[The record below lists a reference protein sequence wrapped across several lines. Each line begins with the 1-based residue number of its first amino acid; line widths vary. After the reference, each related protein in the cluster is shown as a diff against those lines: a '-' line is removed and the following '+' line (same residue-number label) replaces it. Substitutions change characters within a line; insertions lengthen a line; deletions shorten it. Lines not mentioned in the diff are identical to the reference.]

1 MALNKLTDRIVR
13 QAREPGWYID
23 GGGLRLRVSVNPKSE
38 VVRRSWVLRLT
49 LPSRQ
54 VREVGLG
61 SLEDVTLAAAR
72 SRARELR
79 ERASAGDDPRHVKA
93 LERVE
98 TAERVARDLTFKEA
112 TVAFLKV
119 HTKSLKNK
127 KHAAQWK
134 TTLETYAYP
143 TLRDLPIRTIN
154 RGMILTIVEPLWGV
168 KTETANRVRS
178 RIAAVLDWAGEAGY
192 RDQQAVNPA
201 RKENFKKSLPPQS
214 KVQKV
219 RHHPALPIDETPGFV
234 TRLRA
239 RGGVGARAFEFC
251 ILTVTRTTETREARW
266 SEFAE
271 KGVWCVP
278 PERMKMGV
286 AHRVPLPS
294 RAQEILD
301 EMTLLRDALQSEEA
315 IQDEVADR
323 FVFPGAKTGRPLSN
337 MAFLM
342 MLRKMKRKDVTT
354 HGFRST
360 FRDWCAE
367 RTDFAGEVAEAALAH
382 AVGNKVEAAYRR
394 GDLFEKRSALMAEWA
409 LFLGVT
415 RATKQSDAQE
425 I

>member
-1 MALNKLTDRIVR
+1 
-13 QAREPGWYID
+13 
-23 GGGLRLRVSVNPKSE
+23 
-38 VVRRSWVLRLT
+38 LRLT
-49 LPSRQ
+49 LPSGK

-61 SLEDVTLAAAR
+61 SLEVVTLAAAR
-72 SRARELR
+72 IRAKDLR
-79 ERASAGDDPRHVKA
+79 ERALAGDDPRHVKA

-98 TAERVARDLTFKEA
+98 SAARVAKDLTFKEA
-112 TVAFLKV
+112 TEAFLKV

-127 KHAAQWK
+127 KHATQWK
-134 TTLETYAYP
+134 TTLETYAFP

-154 RGMILTIVEPLWGV
+154 RGMILGVVEPLWGV

-178 RIAAVLDWAGEAGY
+178 RIAAVLDWAAEAGY
-192 RDQQAVNPA
+192 RDQLAVNPA

-219 RHHPALPIDETPGFV
+219 RHHPALAIDEAPGFL

-271 KGVWCVP
+271 EGVWCIP
-278 PERMKMGV
+278 SERMKMG
-286 AHRVPLPS
+286 ATHRVPLPS
-294 RAQEILD
+294 RALEILG
-301 EMTLLRDALQSEEA
+301 EMALLRDALQSEEST
-315 IQDEVADR
+315 QDEAIDP
-323 FVFPGAKTGRPLSN
+323 FVFPGAKAGRPLSN

-342 MLRKMKRKDVTT
+342 MLRKMKRGDVTT

-367 RTDFAGEVAEAALAH
+367 RTDFSSEVAEAALAH
-382 AVGNKVEAAYRR
+382 AVGSKVEAAYRR
-394 GDLFEKRSALMAEWA
+394 GDLFEKRRALMIEWA
-409 LFLGVT
+409 VFLGAE
-415 RATKQSDAQE
+415 RAVKQSDAQG